1 MAGKSTI
8 EDKLKR
14 VKIALIFIFISLV
27 GRIIFDVLLALNNF
41 KLLKEII
48 ELIFTGQ
55 ITAEDPVAAV
65 AEFVLFL
72 IIFGILF
79 AVFLI
84 PTIVW
89 LIYYIQTLVNA
100 SSDKKTNV
108 IVLLSIGF
116 LFPIFGIV
124 GLFIYLSH
132 LNTIKITQD
141 YEVIN
146 SNKD

>member
-1 MAGKSTI
+1 MARKSTI
-8 EDKLKR
+8 DDKLKR

-27 GRIIFDVLLALNNF
+27 ERIIFDVLLALNNF

-100 SSDKKTNV
+100 SSDKKNKCYRPSFNRFSFSN
-108 IVLLSIGF
+108 IWNSRFIHLLKS
-116 LFPIFGIV
+116 LK
-124 GLFIYLSH
+124 Y
-132 LNTIKITQD
+132 N
-141 YEVIN
+141 
-146 SNKD
+146 

>member
-55 ITAEDPVAAV
+55 ITAED
-65 AEFVLFL
+65 
-72 IIFGILF
+72 
-79 AVFLI
+79 
-84 PTIVW
+84 
-89 LIYYIQTLVNA
+89 QC
-100 SSDKKTNV
+100 SS
-108 IVLLSIGF
+108 S
-116 LFPIFGIV
+116 
-124 GLFIYLSH
+124 
-132 LNTIKITQD
+132 
-141 YEVIN
+141 
-146 SNKD
+146 